1 MIVGIIFSEIFNLL
15 DNIKFIANDGKKN
28 IDLIKSLEASLQ
40 NQRKWQNL
48 TILTLIG
55 IIMILM
61 GTMLA

>member
-1 MIVGIIFSEIFNLL
+1 M
-15 DNIKFIANDGKKN
+15 GKKN
-28 IDLIKSLEASLQ
+28 IDLIKNLEASLQ

-61 GTMLA
+61 GIMLT